1 MLAEAHYVYG
11 AGTAFSGQ
19 LDEGLRHLEL
29 AIDLHDPA
37 RHDVGR
43 FRLGPNTG
51 VVARTAT
58 GLILWQRGSP
68 ERAVERLLEA
78 LEVARGIDH
87 AYSIAYALHHNGY
100 LALSRGRF
108 EEAVE
113 WARELSSISDDN
125 DFPVWRTLATV
136 FEGVATCYLG
146 DAETGLA
153 MTEKGIELYQGLT
166 APPVF
171 WPQLLGWRAAAHGV
185 AGRPE
190 RGLELINEALAI
202 TEDDVVISAE
212 LQIVKGDLLL
222 SLAQPDHLRAENS
235 YVAAASGASLGPLN
249 MFHLQALNRLVKLR
263 RELGQTPDGSED
275 LSVVYATFTEGFDE
289 GELVLSRELIS

>member
-1 MLAEAHYVYG
+1 M
-11 AGTAFSGQ
+11 
-19 LDEGLRHLEL
+19 
-29 AIDLHDPA
+29 
-37 RHDVGR
+37 
-43 FRLGPNTG
+43 
-51 VVARTAT
+51 
-58 GLILWQRGSP
+58 
-68 ERAVERLLEA
+68 
-78 LEVARGIDH
+78 DH

-108 EEAVE
+108 EEAAE
-113 WARELSSISDDN
+113 WARELFSISDDN

-171 WPQLLGWRAAAHGV
+171 WPDLLGWRAAAHGV

-190 RGLELINEALAI
+190 RGLELIDQALAI
-202 TEDDVVISAE
+202 AEGDIVKSAE
-212 LQIVKGDLLL
+212 LQIVRGDLLE
-222 SLAQPDHLRAENS
+222 SLPEPKHDEAQDLYR
-235 YVAAASGASLGPLN
+235 AAAEGASLGPLR
-249 MFHLQALNRLVKLR
+249 MFQLQALNRLVALQ

-275 LSVVYATFTEGFDE
+275 LSVVYATFTEGLDE
-289 GELVLSRELIS
+289 HDLVLARELIS